1 MQNQIY
7 IVRDPNILKGKP
19 ILAGT
24 RISVEMV
31 LRKLS
36 EGITMQDLIKQY
48 PSLSLEKILLCLD
61 YASKVISNEE
71 LNIA

>member
-7 IVRDPNILKGKP
+7 IVRDPNVLKGKP